1 MVKISSAMCV
11 DTPIEDYVKSHG
23 LLVKREDLSCPPPGP
38 PFSKTRGVYAR
49 IRSVPHST
57 IGVLDTFHSQA
68 GHAVARACQLLGKKC
83 VNYYPVYAREKDEKG
98 DHQLRLPQLHSRSL
112 GATLHGLPAGRSCIL
127 YHAAKK
133 LTEEIGGYMMPNALK
148 LEESVEETRKQCV
161 GVPAN
166 VTDVLVPSSSGTIAS
181 GVIRGLET
189 LYEGRIRYWIH
200 LGYDRSEDTVR
211 RYLEKSSGV
220 SGRAAVHLQSRIIL
234 IKEGYSYK
242 DTARPGEVPDW
253 PCNQYYDLKAYR
265 WFKKTMEDCAKKG
278 LRGSDSLLASL
289 AIASRKGNVLF
300 WNIG

>member
-1 MVKISSAMCV
+1 MVKITSEMCV
-11 DTPIEDYVKSHG
+11 DTPIEDYVESHG
-23 LLVKREDLSCPPPGP
+23 LLVKREDLSCSPPGP

-49 IRSVPHST
+49 VKSVPHKT

-68 GHAVARACQLLGKKC
+68 GHAVARACQLLGKNC
-83 VNYYPVYAREKDEKG
+83 INYYPVYVKDKDTEG
-98 DHQLRLPQLHSRSL
+98 TYWLRHPQVRSRSL

-166 VTDVLVPSSSGTIAS
+166 VTDVIVPSSSGTIAS

-211 RYLEKSSGV
+211 KYLEKSSGV
-220 SGRAAVHLQSRIIL
+220 SGKLALALQNRIVVV
-234 IKEGYSYK
+234 KEGYAYK
-242 DTARPGEVPDW
+242 DTARPGETPPW
-253 PCNQYYDLKAYR
+253 SCNEYYDLKAYR
-265 WFKKTMEDCAKKG
+265 WFRNVTREEK
-278 LRGSDSLLASL
+278 LRGASSLIANLAK
-289 AIASRKGNVLF
+289 ASRKGNVLF